1 MSDTVQALE
10 GVQSWK
16 RDNEE
21 TQHVK
26 LPLCKTPGA
35 YLHHVIH
42 ILTLHKFNRHDC
54 FFFKT
59 KRKITV
65 KYVGA
70 NSISCT

>member
-21 TQHVK
+21 IQHVK

-42 ILTLHKFNRHDC
+42 ILTLYKFNRHD
-54 FFFKT
+54 
-59 KRKITV
+59 
-65 KYVGA
+65 
-70 NSISCT
+70 